1 MKYLRTHGFR
11 NLVLSLPAL
20 ILWTNFAGA
29 FISSLVFTFL
39 QFGLPILQRF
49 ERHNTA
55 QISRENVCEFTEIFL
70 LGTNAG
76 LTKLESLNLVIET
89 STEPLRGEIQ
99 SVISRCKM
107 GIGLAT
113 SLAYTAEKFP
123 ILAPV
128 ITAISRSEIT
138 GAPITSALEIDLM
151 LNRSQAANDVLQ
163 RVRSLSVKC
172 VLPLGLCFLPAFF
185 LVTIVPIVA
194 TLLPSIFAKV

>member
-1 MKYLRTHGFR
+1 MKFLRTHGFR

-20 ILWTNFAGA
+20 ILWTNFGGA
-29 FISSLVFTFL
+29 LISSLVFTFL
-39 QFGLPILQRF
+39 QFVLPILQKF
-49 ERHNTA
+49 ERDNTA

-89 STEPLRGEIQ
+89 SPDPLRGEIQ
-99 SVISRCKM
+99 RVISRCKM

-138 GAPITSALEIDLM
+138 GAPITAALEIDLM

-185 LVTIVPIVA
+185 LITIVPIVA